1 MTLTTA
7 LHLHRGGSPKGPAG
21 TGKTETV
28 KDLGKALGIYVIVV
42 NCSEGLDYKSMG
54 RMYSGLAQVS
64 TLLHVLK
71 ALHTSF
77 STKNQLKPKSG
88 LYFCSLQDSLASG
101 NSYKRSEEVKLLQ
114 SPEFHSAGLQTKVT
128 RGSHGVVRNLPSA
141 LLRMHEFQ
149 PIGVLTIPWAV
160 VSRRALARSY
170 DPSFQRPPFLP
181 NQFQEECVNPCS
193 TASGHL
199 SCFGNSASPS
209 LHRLEPGA
217 ALMNLTASISRCCL
231 WWPSRSCPS
240 SPPWLPTSPAS
251 ILRALK

>member
-71 ALHTSF
+71 VLHTSF

-114 SPEFHSAGLQTKVT
+114 SPEFHSACLQTKVT
-128 RGSHGVVRNLPSA
+128 RGSHGVVRNLLSA
-141 LLRMHEFQ
+141 LLRMHGFQ
-149 PIGVLTIPWAV
+149 PIGVLAIPELLSHGGLWPEAMTLHF
-160 VSRRALARSY
+160 R
-170 DPSFQRPPFLP
+170 
-181 NQFQEECVNPCS
+181 
-193 TASGHL
+193 GHL
-199 SCFGNSASPS
+199 SYQISFRKSVLTHALVPQDTSLASTTLPLPPS
-209 LHRLEPGA
+209 TDWSLGL
-217 ALMNLTASISRCCL
+217 L
-231 WWPSRSCPS
+231 
-240 SPPWLPTSPAS
+240 
-251 ILRALK
+251 